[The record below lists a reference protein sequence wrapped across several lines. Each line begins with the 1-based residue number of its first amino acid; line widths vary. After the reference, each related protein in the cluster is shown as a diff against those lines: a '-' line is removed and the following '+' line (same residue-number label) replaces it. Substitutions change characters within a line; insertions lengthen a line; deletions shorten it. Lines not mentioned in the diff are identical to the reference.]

1 MKFLKTDIP
10 FARDDAHRFLPAIV
24 AAMVAITALLLAVGL
39 SFARSLDAQQRDVTG
54 NVQVQISAPEKE
66 RSKATDEALA
76 IIKTV
81 QGVSDTVVL
90 KQEQVADLLK
100 PWLGDSE
107 ALEGIDLPVMIE
119 LKTREGFD
127 AAALKKALNAKLKN
141 VRVETPQK
149 WLEQLARVL
158 RLAQAALL
166 LLSLCLIAS
175 LVALAV
181 LIARTALRLHFKAV
195 NLLHLFG
202 ATDDYILR
210 QFQTHNAW
218 MVGKGALIGSA
229 VAAMLLLAA
238 HAVTGNMQNPVLPQ
252 IAFGVGHAVL
262 FILLPLFIGFVS
274 YIATRLTV
282 QGMLQRMH

>member
-100 PWLGDSE
+100 PWLGDTE

-127 AAALKKALNAKLKN
+127 AAALKKALDAKLKN
-141 VRVETPQK
+141 TRVETPQK

-166 LLSLCLIAS
+166 LLSVCLIAS

-210 QFQTHNAW
+210 QFQAHNAW

-229 VAAMLLLAA
+229 VAAMLLLIA

-252 IAFGVGHAVL
+252 IAFGFGHAAL
-262 FILLPLFIGFVS
+262 FLLLPLFIGFVS